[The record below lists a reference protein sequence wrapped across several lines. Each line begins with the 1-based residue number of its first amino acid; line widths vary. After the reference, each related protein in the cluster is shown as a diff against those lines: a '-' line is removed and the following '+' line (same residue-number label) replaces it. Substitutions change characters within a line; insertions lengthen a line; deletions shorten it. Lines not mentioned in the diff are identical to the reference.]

1 MAYLPTTSAAVRVRS
16 VLPAHPW
23 KKVRISSM
31 KFIDE
36 AKIYVKAGDGG
47 RGCVSFRREKFVPR
61 GGPDGGDGGHG
72 GNVVI
77 RASLSRR
84 TLLDLKY
91 RQHHVAKHGG
101 HGEGAKRT
109 GRDSQDVEIV
119 VPVGTVVRDAA
130 SGELLADL
138 TADGIVFI
146 VAKGGMGGR
155 GNARF
160 ATATRQVPRFAQ
172 PGIPGEERWIT
183 LELKLL
189 ADVGVIGLPNVGKS
203 TFVSRVSAARPKIAD
218 YPFTTLVPHLGV
230 VRYGDQES
238 FVIADIPGLIEGAHE
253 GLGMGMQ
260 FLRHVER
267 TAALLH
273 IIDISQESYQ
283 SAWHDYTLINRELEL
298 FSPAMGEK
306 RQVVAIG
313 KIDLPVTR
321 ERMKKEVDT
330 FAQKGIKIFAFSA
343 ATGEGVPEVLRELTI
358 LIPPSLPPAAEGS
371 GANPPEEEA
380 S

>member
-1 MAYLPTTSAAVRVRS
+1 
-16 VLPAHPW
+16 
-23 KKVRISSM
+23 M

-72 GNVVI
+72 GDVII

-84 TLLDLKY
+84 TLLDFKF
-91 RQHHVAKHGG
+91 RQHHIAKHGG
-101 HGEGAKRT
+101 HGEGSKRT
-109 GRDSQDVEIV
+109 GRDSDNVEIV
-119 VPVGTVVRDAA
+119 VPVGTVVRDAQ
-130 SGELLADL
+130 SGELLSDL
-138 TADGIVFI
+138 TTDGVVFV

-160 ATATRQVPRFAQ
+160 ATATRQTPRFAQ

-189 ADVGVIGLPNVGKS
+189 ADVGIIGLPNVGKS
-203 TFVSRVSAARPKIAD
+203 TFISRVSAARPKIAD

-230 VRYGDQES
+230 VQYGDKES
-238 FVIADIPGLIEGAHE
+238 FVIADIPGLIEGAHD

-267 TAALLH
+267 TSVLLH
-273 IIDISQESYQ
+273 IIDISAESHQ
-283 SAWHDYTLINRELEL
+283 GAWHDYEMINRELEL
-298 FSPAMGEK
+298 FSPAMLKK

-313 KIDLPVTR
+313 KLDLPTTR
-321 ERMKKEVDT
+321 EGMQKDIDT
-330 FAQKGIKIFAFSA
+330 FAEKGVKLLAFSA
-343 ATGEGVPEVLRELTI
+343 ATGEGVPEVLRELIT
-358 LIPPSLPPAAEGS
+358 LIPPHLPSVDEEGGAAL
-371 GANPPEEEA
+371 PEDGP

>member
-1 MAYLPTTSAAVRVRS
+1 
-16 VLPAHPW
+16 
-23 KKVRISSM
+23 M

-72 GNVVI
+72 GDVLI
-77 RASLSRR
+77 RSSAGRR

-101 HGEGAKRT
+101 HGKGSNRT
-109 GRDSQDVEIV
+109 GRNSEDVEIV
-119 VPVGTVVRDAA
+119 VPMGTVIRDAETE
-130 SGELLADL
+130 ELLADL
-138 TADGIVFI
+138 TSDGAVF
-146 VAKGGMGGR
+146 VAAKGGMGGR

-172 PGIPGEERWIT
+172 PGIPGEERWIK

-189 ADVGVIGLPNVGKS
+189 ADVGIIGLPNVGKS
-203 TFVSRVSAARPKIAD
+203 TFISRVSAARPKIAD

-230 VRYGDQES
+230 VRYGENES
-238 FVIADIPGLIEGAHE
+238 FVIADIPGLIEGAHD
-253 GLGMGMQ
+253 GLGMGTR

-267 TAALLH
+267 TSALLH
-273 IIDISQESYQ
+273 MIDISTESHWG
-283 SAWHDYTLINRELEL
+283 AWQDYELINRELEL
-298 FSPAMGEK
+298 FNPDLLKKPQIA
-306 RQVVAIG
+306 AIS
-313 KIDLPVTR
+313 KVDLPITR
-321 ERMKKEVDT
+321 ERMKMEIDI
-330 FAQKGIKIFAFSA
+330 FAEKGIKLFTFSA
-343 ATGEGVPEVLRELTI
+343 ATGEGVQSLLGEI
-358 LIPPSLPPAAEGS
+358 LARIAPLPSSEGEGS
-371 GANPPEEEA
+371 GGQTPEEQP